1 MLASITV
8 SLTTHIITYTYL
20 LLIFQVKTRSEMA
33 VLFYNTGPN
42 SNQDYVALE
51 LWKGRPRLLVDQVR
65 QNLIFISFSIPKFYF
80 NAKNVSKQMTKLEL
94 VSKE

>member
-1 MLASITV
+1 MLV
-8 SLTTHIITYTYL
+8 SLYPLALTTYLHNITYTYL
-20 LLIFQVKTRSEMA
+20 LLTFQVKTRSEMA

-65 QNLIFISFSIPKFYF
+65 QNLIFISFSFPKLYF
-80 NAKNVSKQMTKLEL
+80 TVKSVGKQVSKWK
-94 VSKE
+94 